1 MTQHNFILR
10 PVAAET
16 LPPAAIQDFLLTHA
30 ERADYEAT
38 RLALLESM
46 RPGTAITDLTQ
57 PRIIPHPESDF
68 GRYCLQMVA
77 GLHQIQT
84 PELNSRLALAGST
97 TGHWFI
103 DTDDTIKV
111 LHEDAPPTPVI
122 DSGLKPSVLRQCRQQ
137 NETLEEPAR
146 TDGSV
151 SLALMLRCNYGMS
164 LPESPDTASVTSLL
178 EALAEVRA
186 TQELGLLDP
195 NGIATLLG
203 AQNVWDMRQVC
214 ADYLGTGGGSLLGRL
229 GAAVLASR
237 TALQIRTSPVTLLT
251 QVIRSEE
258 AQSLAKAIL
267 KKWEWSESEPLE
279 PLFTLTDRVLWHAIS
294 VDIQSPENLQLG
306 HFAGYEI
313 ARPDNWGRSHADILV
328 DIHRHMIAT
337 GKASS
342 LNEAALATFV
352 VAFNHHP
359 EWLISD
365 IPDDL
370 PYASSEVWVNVQ
382 HGVKLAEILELGSS
396 RWINFQDLTNLP
408 AVFSKTMETEEQQMA
423 YAVTRIPALLT
434 WAQANGHLRLQ
445 ADRLYSI
452 KEVEQV
458 TSAFERAEDEI
469 LQAIDTLAKPAPER
483 RAMALAN
490 IESAT
495 RTPEIAAQ
503 LEEAGYRHLP
513 MPLSPNLVLV
523 PKSYPP
529 VYRDPHGTYSLS
541 HLSYDAYGIKHEAFS
556 ILDVYMSGEKIE
568 DWRAPGNPH
577 DGNLSHVL
585 FEVTLLYNAMPPMP
599 ESYNDSFQ
607 RYLSNARL
615 AYATL
620 IRKML
625 VRLPF
630 KHRVAIE
637 NGEVT
642 LLSLRLPTQ
651 DIRAAS
657 ENESHREPLRGRAGF
672 IIKATYLNTTTYYEV
687 FPLRMIIRHRPDLIT
702 LPEGGLLT
710 TVPWGRIPIPSS
722 WIDAEGRPSQ
732 HNSVEIS
739 AGRKLA
745 FDQDAYLK
753 GREPRAGAAATLIA
767 EVIGIRFPAPIT
779 ATDDKAPLAAFSE
792 RCMAIGHS
800 ISHNLFYVNTDV
812 LYDQCNEVT
821 TVERYNGKPTARAI
835 IGNFLLAMTPWHEIQ
850 EILSGERLRMRGGM
864 LGLLFYSLPFIGPI
878 GKLTTGVARLVKGA
892 GKATLV
898 ARSGTATSS
907 TLTASMM
914 AWVKGAIPSKEL
926 AVKIGM
932 GVSNYASSQLKWKSL
947 GLRASVAA
955 SRRLVIYTHE
965 FDAQIERRE
974 VIQKTLLRGLPAN
987 TAPEDHRASEAKA
1000 AG

>member
-10 PVAAET
+10 PLAAET
-16 LPPAAIQDFLLTHA
+16 LPPAASQDFLLTNA

-38 RLALLESM
+38 RLALLESI

-164 LPESPDTASVTSLL
+164 LPESLDTASVTSLL
-178 EALAEVRA
+178 ETLAEIRA

-195 NGIATLLG
+195 NGIATLLD
-203 AQNVWDMRQVC
+203 AQNVADMRQVC
-214 ADYLGTGGGSLLGRL
+214 ADYLGTEGGSLLGRL

-251 QVIRSEE
+251 QVIRSDE
-258 AQSLAKAIL
+258 ARALAKAIL

-370 PYASSEVWVNVQ
+370 PYAVSEVWVNVQ

-396 RWINFQDLTNLP
+396 RWINFQDLTDLP
-408 AVFSKTMETEEQQMA
+408 AVFSRTMETEEQRTT
-423 YAVTRIPALLT
+423 YAVTWIPALLT

-445 ADRLYSI
+445 DDRLYSI
-452 KEVEQV
+452 EEVEQA
-458 TSAFERAEDEI
+458 TRAFERAEDEM
-469 LQAIDTLAKPAPER
+469 LQAINTLAEPAPER

-503 LEEAGYRHLP
+503 LEEAGYRLP
-513 MPLSPNLVLV
+513 PIPLSPNLVLV

-529 VYRDPHGTYSLS
+529 VYRDKHGTYSLS
-541 HLSYDAYGIKHEAFS
+541 HVPYDAYGIKREAFS

-577 DGNLSHVL
+577 DGNLSHVP

-599 ESYNDSFQ
+599 ESFNDSFQ
-607 RYLSNARL
+607 GYLANARL

-620 IRKML
+620 IRKLL

-672 IIKATYLNTTTYYEV
+672 IIKAAYLNTTTYYEV

-702 LPEGGLLT
+702 LPEGGLIV
-710 TVPWGRIPIPSS
+710 TVSWGRIPIPSS
-722 WIDAEGRPSQ
+722 WIGGDGRPTQ
-732 HNSVEIS
+732 HNPVDII
-739 AGRKLA
+739 AGSELA
-745 FDQDAYLK
+745 FDKDAYLK
-753 GREPRAGAAATLIA
+753 GREPQAGAAATLIA
-767 EVIGIRFPAPIT
+767 DVIGIRFHKPMT
-779 ATDDKAPLAAFSE
+779 ETGKEAPLTTFSE

-800 ISHNLFYVNTDV
+800 ISQDLFYVNTDV
-812 LYDQCNEVT
+812 LYEQCKEVT
-821 TVERYNGKPTARAI
+821 NVERYNGKPGAPELV
-835 IGNFLLAMTPWHEIQ
+835 GKFLLAMTPWHEIK
-850 EILSGERLRMRGGM
+850 EIMSGERLRMRAGM
-864 LGLLFYSLPFIGPI
+864 LGLFFYSLLYISPA
-878 GKLTTGVARLVKGA
+878 GKLLAGAALLIRVATRVLMVARIGRVTLSALNAGVATYIRV
-892 GKATLV
+892 
-898 ARSGTATSS
+898 
-907 TLTASMM
+907 
-914 AWVKGAIPSKEL
+914 AIPGRWL
-926 AVKIGM
+926 ATKIGTGAM
-932 GVSNYASSQLKWKSL
+932 QYVHSQLKWKSL
-947 GLRASVAA
+947 GLRTGVAA
-955 SRRLVIYTHE
+955 SRRLVMYTHAIE
-965 FDAQIERRE
+965 AQVERRE
-974 VIQKTLLRGLPAN
+974 IIQNKLLSSLPAA
-987 TAPEDHRASEAKA
+987 TAPDDHRPSEAKTTD
-1000 AG
+1000 